1 MKKPSIKS
9 LTNYNPLTI
18 VNVINIFVK
27 KNIFSIYLCYLLIIR
42 MEVGIKIIIKKW
54 EMKYV
59 FQNL

>member
-9 LTNYNPLTI
+9 FTNYNPLTI